1 MQITGGMTNNA
12 IQGTKHNHPQRI
24 CGTEQQARCMASM
37 HNRDRSGNLGDALQS
52 RQNRRLQHI
61 GACQINPGIMVH
73 SIDRRQLTAAA
84 NAAAANAAAANA
96 AAANADQNRCIKSV
110 QTHVGVYGLSTDATR
125 ARA

>member
-84 NAAAANAAAANA
+84 NAAAANA
-96 AAANADQNRCIKSV
+96 DQNRCIKSV